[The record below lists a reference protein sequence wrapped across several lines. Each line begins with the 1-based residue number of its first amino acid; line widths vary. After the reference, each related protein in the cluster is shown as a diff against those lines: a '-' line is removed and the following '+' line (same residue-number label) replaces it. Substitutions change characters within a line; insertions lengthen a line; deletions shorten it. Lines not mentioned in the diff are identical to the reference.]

1 MKKSK
6 KRTPVLP
13 AEHTDEELQLREYAD
28 KINPL
33 AELIKKNQKRKE
45 DKTPKED
52 GRRLR
57 GVRLPLSGA
66 VLEKKYKGMEISVK
80 VLEVG
85 FEYNSKYYKTLS
97 AVACAITGQH
107 ISGYHF
113 FGL

>member
-13 AEHTDEELQLREYAD
+13 SEHTPEELQLREYAD
-28 KINPL
+28 KIN
-33 AELIKKNQKRKE
+33 QKRKE

-52 GRRLR
+52 DRRLR
-57 GVRLPLSGA
+57 DVRLPLAGA

>member
-1 MKKSK
+1 MKKNK

-13 AEHTDEELQLREYAD
+13 AEHTDEELQLWEYAD

-45 DKTPKED
+45 DKTPKEED
-52 GRRLR
+52 RRLR
-57 GVRLPLSGA
+57 DVRLPLAGA
-66 VLEKKYKGMEISVK
+66 

-97 AVACAITGQH
+97 AVACTITGQH